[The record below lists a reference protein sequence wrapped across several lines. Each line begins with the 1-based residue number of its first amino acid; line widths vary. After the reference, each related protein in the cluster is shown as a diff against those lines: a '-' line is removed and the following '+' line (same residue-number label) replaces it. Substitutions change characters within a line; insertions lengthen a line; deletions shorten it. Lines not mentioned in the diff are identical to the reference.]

1 MIKTQDLPSASTL
14 AQNDTLVA
22 NVGGKTKKVP
32 VSLLTSD
39 LIRDGDKSVAGSI
52 DDLQER
58 MSASSA
64 SITALQSQSAA
75 NTENIKTLQNVHKSE
90 THSIPITGWATHA
103 LDGTTYY
110 AYAVTLSN
118 TFSPDHCSV
127 SLAPTGTNTLPT
139 TAEAEAYNRCFATL
153 DGNTLRVCAAAVPG
167 STFTINV
174 TGVKYE

>member
-14 AQNDTLVA
+14 AQDDTLVA

-32 VSLLTSD
+32 VSLLT
-39 LIRDGDKSVAGSI
+39 
-52 DDLQER
+52 
-58 MSASSA
+58 
-64 SITALQSQSAA
+64 
-75 NTENIKTLQNVHKSE
+75 TENIKTIQNAHKSE

-110 AYAVTLSN
+110 AYTVTLTN
-118 TFSPDHCSV
+118 NFQPNHCSV

-153 DGNTLRVCAAAVPG
+153 DGTTLRICAAAVPDVAF
-167 STFTINV
+167 SINV
-174 TGVKYE
+174 TGVTEKKMLCRENIYAQLRGWAKARGCKIEHDAAMAYGIDIICD

>member
-32 VSLLTSD
+32 VSLITSE
-39 LIRDGDKSVAGSI
+39 LISDGDKSVAESI
-52 DDLQER
+52 DELQEQ

-75 NTENIKTLQNVHKSE
+75 NTENIKTIQNAHKSE
-90 THSIPITGWATHA
+90 THSIPITGWTTHI
-103 LDGTTYY
+103 LDSTTYY
-110 AYAVTLSN
+110 AYAVTLTN
-118 TFSPDHCSV
+118 NFLPDHCTV

-153 DGNTLRVCAAAVPG
+153 DGNTLRICAAAVPG

-174 TGVKYE
+174 TGVTA

>member
-14 AQNDTLVA
+14 AQDDTLVA

-52 DDLQER
+52 DELQEQ

-64 SITALQSQSAA
+64 SITTLQSQSAA
-75 NTENIKTLQNVHKSE
+75 NTENIKTIQNAHKSE
-90 THSIPITGWATHA
+90 THSIPITGWTTHI
-103 LDGTTYY
+103 LDSTTYY
-110 AYAVTLSN
+110 AYAVTLTN
-118 TFSPDHCSV
+118 NFLPDHCTV
-127 SLAPTGTNTLPT
+127 SLAPTGNNTLPT

-153 DGNTLRVCAAAVPG
+153 DGKTLRICAAAVP
-167 STFTINV
+167 STAFTVKIEGV
-174 TGVKYE
+174 TA

>member
-1 MIKTQDLPSASTL
+1 MIKTQDLPSASPL

-39 LIRDGDKSVAGSI
+39 A
-52 DDLQER
+52 
-58 MSASSA
+58 
-64 SITALQSQSAA
+64 
-75 NTENIKTLQNVHKSE
+75 HKSE

-110 AYAVTLSN
+110 AYTVTLTN
-118 TFSPDHCSV
+118 NFQPNHCSV
-127 SLAPTGTNTLPT
+127 SLAPTGTNTLLT

-153 DGNTLRVCAAAVPG
+153 DGNILRICAAAVPDVAF
-167 STFTINV
+167 SNNV
-174 TGVKYE
+174 TGVTEKKML